1 MNDLEHKKKNNLIFE
16 RYEIKYLLT
25 YDVYIKLLQK
35 INHLLIPDKYGP
47 TLIRSIYY
55 DTDDYLLIRKSIE
68 KGIYKE
74 KLRVR
79 TYGNKTN
86 NEKVFLEIKKKYMGK
101 VYKRRISSSIEDVKR
116 LINGNNLSLE
126 EKGVNEQ
133 IKKEIT
139 AFCNHYKNLK
149 PKVMIM
155 YERDAY
161 YEKGTNLRI
170 TFDKNI
176 SYRSTDLNFNNI
188 NPGINIINN
197 NLVLMEIKAN
207 YSFPLWLVKILS
219 EMKIYKTSFSK
230 YGLAY
235 KKIIKEKNQ
244 ECLMNV

>member
-1 MNDLEHKKKNNLIFE
+1 MDDLGHEKKNNLIFE

-55 DTDDYLLIRKSIE
+55 DTDDYLLIRRSIE

-116 LINGNNLSLE
+116 LVNGNDLSLE

-133 IKKEIT
+133 IKKEII

-235 KKIIKEKNQ
+235 KKIVKEKNQ

>member
-1 MNDLEHKKKNNLIFE
+1 MNDLGHEKKNNLIFE

-55 DTDDYLLIRKSIE
+55 DTDDYLLIRRSIE

-116 LINGNNLSLE
+116 LVNGNCLSLE
-126 EKGVNEQ
+126 DEGVNEQ
-133 IKKEIT
+133 IKKEII

-235 KKIIKEKNQ
+235 KKIVKEKNQ